1 MKTSYYEYM
10 MRVADIVSH
19 RYGQHGTAEK
29 IRALAGERG
38 LEPDEVEALNAAHRA
53 EQNALTD

>member
-1 MKTSYYEYM
+1 MTLTYYEYM
-10 MRVADIVSH
+10 MKVADTVSR
-19 RYGQHGTAEK
+19 RYGYHGTAEK

-53 EQNALTD
+53 EQAALTD